1 MFPRL
6 NGSAT
11 SSGDPGK
18 RVSNGTVETMLNH
31 KEGQVIYITVS
42 LCQISIQRSSGG
54 PLLVKLVPLTSRV
67 ITLIIFIVNII
78 LARSRDPDIVI
89 IIITIIIIMMITI
102 IRSRDPD
109 TGSTRPTSLMTVM
122 ISHRSLET

>member
-1 MFPRL
+1 M
-6 NGSAT
+6 
-11 SSGDPGK
+11 
-18 RVSNGTVETMLNH
+18 
-31 KEGQVIYITVS
+31 
-42 LCQISIQRSSGG
+42 
-54 PLLVKLVPLTSRV
+54 PLTSRV

-122 ISHRSLET
+122 ISHRSL